1 MHFIKDLSSELLF
14 KKELHQC
21 NDQVHAWISVNRPW
35 RDEHQVEALAL
46 RPPLLHVHQQA
57 QVLYTVYSLSTE
69 ELSSISLPR
78 WRVPWY
84 SRRVLPLFW
93 IIKYQYLS
101 MQRSKNFHSP
111 LETSTERIELN
122 CVQYLLSCMYIY
134 IANVSLCTTYNVS
147 IHVFDTLLHVFLVN
161 ICTWV
166 IFFIHIYR
174 S

>member
-1 MHFIKDLSSELLF
+1 M
-14 KKELHQC
+14 
-21 NDQVHAWISVNRPW
+21 
-35 RDEHQVEALAL
+35 EALAL

-57 QVLYTVYSLSTE
+57 QILYTVYTLSTE
-69 ELSSISLPR
+69 VLSSISLPR

-134 IANVSLCTTYNVS
+134 ITNVSLCTTYNVS

-166 IFFIHIYR
+166 IFSFTFIDRNLINQLINWTYSNR
-174 S
+174 STVNPCLKIFYTIFK

>member
-1 MHFIKDLSSELLF
+1 M
-14 KKELHQC
+14 
-21 NDQVHAWISVNRPW
+21 
-35 RDEHQVEALAL
+35 EALAL

-57 QVLYTVYSLSTE
+57 QVLYTVYTLSTK

-84 SRRVLPLFW
+84 RRRVLPLFW

-101 MQRSKNFHSP
+101 MQRSKKFHSP

-134 IANVSLCTTYNVS
+134 ITNVSLCTTYNVS

-166 IFFIHIYR
+166 FFSFTFIDRNLINQLINWTYSNRSTVNPCLKIFYTKFK
-174 S
+174 

>member
-1 MHFIKDLSSELLF
+1 MDICQPTMERWTLSGSPSP
-14 KKELHQC
+14 KT
-21 NDQVHAWISVNRPW
+21 S
-35 RDEHQVEALAL
+35 LATCL
-46 RPPLLHVHQQA
+46 PTSTGIV
-57 QVLYTVYSLSTE
+57 YTPSTQE
-69 ELSSISLPR
+69 FSSISLPR

-84 SRRVLPLFW
+84 SRMVLPLFW
-93 IIKYQYLS
+93 IIKYLYLS

-122 CVQYLLSCMYIY
+122 CVQYLLRCMYIY
-134 IANVSLCTTYNVS
+134 KTNVSLCTTYNVS